1 MHQILKI
8 FNLIKYTSEG
18 ESMEQQILLGL
29 FIGILCLIFM
39 IMKTKIHTFLALII
53 ATILVGLIGG
63 VEYSKI
69 IESITKGFGGTL
81 GSIGIII
88 GFGVMMGQ
96 LFEVSGA
103 AKKMALTFLKI
114 FGKGREE
121 LAMAITGFL
130 VSIPIFCDSGFVILT
145 PLLKAISKETKKS
158 IVSLGLALATGLV
171 ITHSLVPPTPGPVG
185 VAGIFGVNVSSIIL
199 WGIVI
204 AAPMMMASLLFAKF
218 SGNKI
223 WQIPTEDGGWTR
235 DRNYIYKGEQ
245 EKVFDEDSLP
255 STFLAF
261 SPIVVPI
268 LLILLGTIS
277 KAMSLTGK
285 MIDFIQFVGTP
296 VLAVG
301 IGLIL
306 TVYGLAKNMDRKSMM
321 EEVETGIKSAGTII
335 LITGAGGAFG
345 MLIRDSG
352 VGDIIANS
360 LVETSLPAILLPF
373 VIATLVRFVQ
383 GSGTV
388 AMITAASITAPI
400 ITKLDVNPV
409 FAALAACIG
418 SLFFSYFNDSFFW
431 VINRSIGIT
440 EGKEQLRLY
449 SIASTV
455 AWAVGIVVLLIVNM
469 IFG

>member
-1 MHQILKI
+1 MHQISKI
-8 FNLIKYTSEG
+8 FNESKDISEG
-18 ESMEQQILLGL
+18 ESMEEQILIGL
-29 FIGILCLIFM
+29 VIGIICLIFM
-39 IMKTKIHTFLALII
+39 IMKTKIHTFLALMI

-69 IESITKGFGGTL
+69 MESITKGFGGTL

-96 LFEVSGA
+96 LFEASGA
-103 AKKMALTFLKI
+103 AKKMALSFLKL

-130 VSIPIFCDSGFVILT
+130 VSIPIFCDSGFIILT
-145 PLLKAISKETKKS
+145 PLMKAISKETRKS
-158 IVSLGLALATGLV
+158 IVSLGLALASGLV

-185 VAGIFGVNVSSIIL
+185 VAGIFGVSVSSIIL
-199 WGIVI
+199 WGIVV
-204 AAPMMMASLLFAKF
+204 AVPMVIASLAFAKF
-218 SGNKI
+218 AGNKI

-235 DRNYIYKGEQ
+235 DQNYTCQAQGEKIL
-245 EKVFDEDSLP
+245 EEDRLP
-255 STFLAF
+255 SAFLAF

-277 KAMSLTGK
+277 KAMLLTGK
-285 MIDFIQFVGTP
+285 IIDFIQFIGTP

-301 IGLIL
+301 IGLMI
-306 TVYGLAKNMDRKSMM
+306 TIYGLAKNMDRTSMM

-352 VGDIIANS
+352 VGDIIANT
-360 LVETSLPAILLPF
+360 LVKTSLPAILLPF

-400 ITKLDVNPV
+400 IAKLDVNPV
-409 FAALAACIG
+409 FAALAACTG

-455 AWAVGIVVLLIVNM
+455 AWAVGIVVLLIINM

>member
-1 MHQILKI
+1 
-8 FNLIKYTSEG
+8 
-18 ESMEQQILLGL
+18 
-29 FIGILCLIFM
+29 
-39 IMKTKIHTFLALII
+39 
-53 ATILVGLIGG
+53 
-63 VEYSKI
+63 
-69 IESITKGFGGTL
+69 
-81 GSIGIII
+81 
-88 GFGVMMGQ
+88 
-96 LFEVSGA
+96 
-103 AKKMALTFLKI
+103 
-114 FGKGREE
+114 
-121 LAMAITGFL
+121 
-130 VSIPIFCDSGFVILT
+130 
-145 PLLKAISKETKKS
+145 
-158 IVSLGLALATGLV
+158 
-171 ITHSLVPPTPGPVG
+171 
-185 VAGIFGVNVSSIIL
+185 
-199 WGIVI
+199 
-204 AAPMMMASLLFAKF
+204 
-218 SGNKI
+218 
-223 WQIPTEDGGWTR
+223 
-235 DRNYIYKGEQ
+235 
-245 EKVFDEDSLP
+245 
-255 STFLAF
+255 
-261 SPIVVPI
+261 
-268 LLILLGTIS
+268 
-277 KAMSLTGK
+277 MSLTGK

-306 TVYGLAKNMDRKSMM
+306 TIYGLAKNMDRKSMM

-400 ITKLDVNPV
+400 IAKLDVNPV

>member
-277 KAMSLTGK
+277 KTMSLTGK

-306 TVYGLAKNMDRKSMM
+306 TIYGLAKNMEDIVSKLNCLIAEMKAEFQKKDSSFPVNQLEGAIHVFSLMQDIIISKSFD
-321 EEVETGIKSAGTII
+321 KDLSNDLDII
-335 LITGAGGAFG
+335 MRWSTDSWPWDSLITKKVW
-345 MLIRDSG
+345 S
-352 VGDIIANS
+352 IIEEYNK
-360 LVETSLPAILLPF
+360 T
-373 VIATLVRFVQ
+373 
-383 GSGTV
+383 
-388 AMITAASITAPI
+388 
-400 ITKLDVNPV
+400 N
-409 FAALAACIG
+409 
-418 SLFFSYFNDSFFW
+418 YN
-431 VINRSIGIT
+431 
-440 EGKEQLRLY
+440 Y
-449 SIASTV
+449 
-455 AWAVGIVVLLIVNM
+455 
-469 IFG
+469 

>member
-1 MHQILKI
+1 MEEQILI
-8 FNLIKYTSEG
+8 
-18 ESMEQQILLGL
+18 GL
-29 FIGILCLIFM
+29 VIGIIFLIFM
-39 IMKTKIHTFLALII
+39 IMKTRIHTFLALII
-53 ATILVGLIGG
+53 ATIVVGLAGG

-96 LFEVSGA
+96 LFEASGA
-103 AKKMALTFLKI
+103 AKKMALSFLKI

-145 PLLKAISKETKKS
+145 PLIKAISKETRKS

-185 VAGIFGVNVSSIIL
+185 VAGIFGVSVSSIIL
-199 WGIVI
+199 WGILI
-204 AAPMMMASLLFAKF
+204 SIPMMIASLIFSKF
-218 SGNKI
+218 VGNKI

-235 DRNYIYKGEQ
+235 DKNYQFNNAKENM
-245 EKVFDEDSLP
+245 FDESTLP
-255 STFLAF
+255 SAFLAF

-268 LLILLGTIS
+268 LLILSGTIT
-277 KAMSLTGK
+277 KAMGLGGTT
-285 MIDFIQFVGTP
+285 INFIQFIGTP
-296 VLAVG
+296 VIAVG
-301 IGLIL
+301 IGLLI
-306 TVYGLAKNMDRKSMM
+306 TIYGLAKNIDRKTMM
-321 EEVETGIKSAGTII
+321 EEVENGIKSAGTII

-352 VGDIIANS
+352 VGDIIANK
-360 LVETSLPAILLPF
+360 LVETAIPAILLPF
-373 VIATLVRFVQ
+373 IIATIVRFVQ

-400 ITKLDVNPV
+400 IAKLDVNPV
-409 FAALAACIG
+409 FAALAACVG

-455 AWAVGIVVLLIVNM
+455 AWAVGIVVLLVLNM